1 MIRALIFDFDGL
13 ILDTEL
19 PVFQSWQEIYQEFD
33 CKLSLSTWSVCIGTA
48 SSSFDPY
55 QNLQDQ
61 LSASIDRE
69 DIQAK
74 LRLRNQELIQG
85 QHTLPGVE
93 GYLQDARRLNL
104 KIGLASS
111 SPRNWVI
118 PHLARLDLLH
128 YFDDIKTRDDV
139 TETKPHPALY
149 TLALGTLAVA
159 ADEAIVLEDSPNG
172 IRAAKSAGIFCVSVP
187 NSITKHLSIEEADL
201 QLSSLADLPLHDLI
215 AQVESLT
222 VP

>member
-19 PVFQSWQEIYQEFD
+19 PIFQSWQEIYQEFD

-55 QNLQDQ
+55 QHLEDQ
-61 LSASIDRE
+61 LGTSIDRE
-69 DIQAK
+69 DIKAK
-74 LRLRNQELIQG
+74 LRLRNQELLQD

-149 TLALGTLAVA
+149 TLALGALAVA
-159 ADEAIVLEDSPNG
+159 ADEAIVFEDSPNG

-215 AQVESLT
+215 AQIESLT